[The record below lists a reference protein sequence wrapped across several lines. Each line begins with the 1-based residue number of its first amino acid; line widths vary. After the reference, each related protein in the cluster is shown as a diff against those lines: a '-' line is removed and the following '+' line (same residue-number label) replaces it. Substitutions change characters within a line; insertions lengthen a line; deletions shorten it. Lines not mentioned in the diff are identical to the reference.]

1 MITRRRDYSKKAPSK
16 DARKVYIICEGKGSE
31 PDYFRFFEGLSSNLQ
46 LIVIPPEDGTD
57 PMKLKMQSER
67 LFFGDFRRYTI
78 DYLQRDMVW
87 FVIDTD
93 TWEKEGKIALLRDF
107 CNSNNARF
115 SKEYDEAK
123 PYQAWN
129 VAQSNPC
136 FEIWLYYHIYKDRPD
151 MDDACRYRTFKE
163 FVSAVIAGG
172 FDYQRDPAR
181 IDDAVSNASSN
192 FERQGNGSPA
202 LYSTEVYR
210 LGEEICRFVKRQIDI
225 LRGKMA

>member
-16 DARKVYIICEGKGSE
+16 DARKIYIICEGEGSE

-46 LIVIPPEDGTD
+46 LIVIPPDAGTD
-57 PMKLKMQSER
+57 PLKLKMQSER
-67 LFFGDFRRYTI
+67 LFSGDSPKYTI

-93 TWEKEGKIALLRDF
+93 TWEREGKIALLRDF
-107 CNSNNARF
+107 CKSNNDHF
-115 SKEYDEAK
+115 PKEYDEVK

-136 FEIWLYYHIYKDRPD
+136 FEIWLYYHIYSDLPSTDEASRHK
-151 MDDACRYRTFKE
+151 TFKE

-181 IDDAVSNASSN
+181 IDDAISNAASN

>member
-16 DARKVYIICEGKGSE
+16 DARKIYIICEGKGSE

-57 PMKLKMQSER
+57 PLKLKMQSER
-67 LFFGDFRRYTI
+67 LFFGDNCRYYI
-78 DYLQRDMVW
+78 DYLQQDMVW

-93 TWEKEGKIALLRDF
+93 TWELEGKVEPLRDF
-107 CNSNNARF
+107 CKSNNDRF
-115 SKEYDEAK
+115 PKEYDEVK

-136 FEIWLYYHIYKDRPD
+136 FEIWLYYHIYSDRPS
-151 MDDACRYRTFKE
+151 DDEASRYKTFAE
-163 FVSAVIAGG
+163 FVSTVIAGG

-181 IDDAVSNASSN
+181 IDDAVSNAASN
-192 FERQGNGSPA
+192 FEQQSNGNPA
-202 LYSTEVYR
+202 LYSTEVYL
-210 LGEEICRFVKRQIDI
+210 LGEEIRSFVKRQIDK
-225 LRGKMA
+225 LRGKLA